1 MIVLLYQKRGKGKM
15 RQNQGQQEGKKLHT
29 RKLKTLLD
37 TWTLRINTPA
47 FIENDPVR
55 FPRRYR
61 RKKDIEI
68 AAFVSASIAWGRRD
82 MILRSAEKIFAMMGK
97 NPYNFIMEGAW
108 KRSNGEVIGR
118 GRSIHR
124 TFFEDDFEYYCR
136 GLKFCYTQYGDLE
149 NLFVEGSRGGGD
161 MFEGIRL
168 FRETMALGNGG
179 GEGKA
184 LYSKHVSNPGSSS
197 ACKRIN
203 LALRWLVRKDGIVDP
218 GIWKRISPAALYI
231 PLDLHVGRT
240 ARRLGL
246 LERNGNDRKAVEELT
261 EKLREF
267 SPEDPVRY
275 DFALFVIGM
284 THSGGR

>member
-1 MIVLLYQKRGKGKM
+1 MNV
-15 RQNQGQQEGKKLHT
+15 

-37 TWTLRINTPA
+37 AWTLRINTPA
-47 FIENDPVR
+47 FIEHDPVR

-61 RKKDIEI
+61 GKQDVEI
-68 AAFVSASIAWGRRD
+68 AAFLSAAIAWGRRD
-82 MILRSAEKIFAMMGK
+82 LILRSAEKMFLTMGK
-97 NPYNFIMEGAW
+97 SPYSFIMEGAW
-108 KRSNGEVIGR
+108 KRSGRGR

-136 GLKFCYTQYGDLE
+136 GLNFCYTQYGDLE
-149 NLFVEGSRGGGD
+149 NLFAEGIGGGGV
-161 MFEGIRL
+161 FEGIRL

-179 GEGKA
+179 REGKP

-203 LALRWLVRKDGIVDP
+203 LALRWLVRKDGIVDT
-218 GIWKRISPAALYI
+218 GIWKRISPSSLYI
-231 PLDLHVGRT
+231 PLDLHAGRT
-240 ARRLGL
+240 ARQLGL
-246 LERNGNDRKAVEELT
+246 LERKGNDRRAVEELT

-275 DFALFVIGM
+275 DFALFGIGM
-284 THSGGR
+284 AQSGGR

>member
-1 MIVLLYQKRGKGKM
+1 M
-15 RQNQGQQEGKKLHT
+15 RQNRGRRERKALNT

-68 AAFVSASIAWGRRD
+68 AAFLSAAIAWGRRD
-82 MILRSAEKIFAMMGK
+82 LILRSAEKMLLVMGK
-97 NPYNFIMEGAW
+97 NPYDFVMEGAW
-108 KRSNGEVIGR
+108 KRSGGETGGR

-136 GLKFCYTQYGDLE
+136 GLNFCYTRYGDLE
-149 NLFVEGSRGGGD
+149 NLFAEGLGGGG

-179 GEGKA
+179 GEGKT

-218 GIWKRISPAALYI
+218 GIWKRISPASLYI

-240 ARRLGL
+240 ARQLGL
-246 LERNGNDRKAVEELT
+246 LERKANDRGAVEELT

-275 DFALFVIGM
+275 DFALFGIG
-284 THSGGR
+284 TAHSGGR